1 MTVSPEIV
9 TPPTV
14 SPISLSR
21 GNAGIEFD
29 RVSFEYL
36 PGQPI
41 LNNLSFSVPPGQSY
55 AIVGGI
61 IALHCI
67 VLHCIVL
74 YLIVLY
80 RIVSYCIV
88 LYYFTDHIV

>member
-1 MTVSPEIV
+1 MFQLMTVSPKIV

-61 IALHCI
+61 IALLCI
-67 VLHCIVL
+67 ALHCIVSNC
-74 YLIVLY
+74 IVE
-80 RIVSYCIV
+80 YCI
-88 LYYFTDHIV
+88 L

>member
-1 MTVSPEIV
+1 MFQLMTVSPEIV

-41 LNNLSFSVPPGQSY
+41 LNNLSFSVPPGHSY

-61 IALHCI
+61 IALLCI
-67 VLHCIVL
+67 VMYLIKSNCIVE
-74 YLIVLY
+74 
-80 RIVSYCIV
+80 YCIV

>member
-67 VLHCIVL
+67 VSYLIEYNCIVE
-74 YLIVLY
+74 YF
-80 RIVSYCIV
+80 RV
-88 LYYFTDHIV
+88 LYYYTDHIV

>member
-61 IALHCI
+61 IALLCI
-67 VLHCIVL
+67 ALHCIVSNCIVE
-74 YLIVLY
+74 YCGVLY
-80 RIVSYCIV
+80 RIVLLHS
-88 LYYFTDHIV
+88 DHIV